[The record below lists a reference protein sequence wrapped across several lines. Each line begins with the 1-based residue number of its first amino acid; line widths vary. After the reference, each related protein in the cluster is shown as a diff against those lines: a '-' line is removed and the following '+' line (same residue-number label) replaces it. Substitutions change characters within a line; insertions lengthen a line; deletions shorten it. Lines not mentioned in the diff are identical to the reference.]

1 MEGVNARFIEYEA
14 DEKLRRVLRQ
24 KTRLSTSKVFHSGYQ
39 LFYKRNGSG
48 YWNGLG
54 TIIGYDNKQVVR
66 HRGMYV
72 CLSPGHLQLASE
84 SGNAENVGTSEVESD
99 FKKVTEIAEPG
110 KKDEI
115 SCNVNIDHT
124 IDDMFR
130 VIKNG
135 SNKSCPELEQPTENN
150 ASTLSDMLD
159 QLELDKNDCEHRNST
174 QITCTVPSLK
184 SRVRYQ
190 DPNTNIWRKALVI
203 SLKAAIMTKTMFLEI
218 LNVDAYNQI
227 LLIKCVTDSKS
238 FHDTVYSSKTLTE
251 K

>member
-1 MEGVNARFIEYEA
+1 
-14 DEKLRRVLRQ
+14 
-24 KTRLSTSKVFHSGYQ
+24 
-39 LFYKRNGSG
+39 
-48 YWNGLG
+48 
-54 TIIGYDNKQVVR
+54 
-66 HRGMYV
+66 MYV

-84 SGNAENVGTSEVESD
+84 SGNAENVSTSEVESD

-115 SCNVNIDHT
+115 SCNVNIDYT

-174 QITCTVPSLK
+174 QITCTIPSLK

-190 DPNTNIWRKALVI
+190 DPNANIWRKALVI
-203 SLKAAIMTKTMFLEI
+203 SLKAAIMIKTMFLEI